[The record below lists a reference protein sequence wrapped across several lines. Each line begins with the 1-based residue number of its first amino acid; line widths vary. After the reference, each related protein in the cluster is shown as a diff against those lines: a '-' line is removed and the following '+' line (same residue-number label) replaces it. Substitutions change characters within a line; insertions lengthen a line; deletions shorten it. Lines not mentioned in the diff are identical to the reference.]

1 MFEEIIAIKINK
13 SAESKNILN
22 QEQSDFR
29 NNRSTTDHLLQFV
42 QNYQQ
47 CKQKKIK
54 IKCILYLLLGLKMP
68 TD

>member
-1 MFEEIIAIKINK
+1 MFEQIIAIKINK

-47 CKQKKIK
+47 CKQKNKNK
-54 IKCILYLLLGLKMP
+54 
-68 TD
+68 

>member
-47 CKQKKIK
+47 CKQKKNK
-54 IKCILYLLLGLKMP
+54 NKMH
-68 TD
+68 TVFIART